1 MDWSGDRA
9 SGWGYG
15 AMGVAMAVLVAVVV
29 FAVVLAADRRDRRP
43 PAVAAPPAGLTP
55 QELLDARLARGEIDE
70 TEYTSRREALAAKA
84 GT

>member
-1 MDWSGDRA
+1 MDWSGHGT
-9 SGWGYG
+9 SGWDLG
-15 AMGVAMAVLVAVVV
+15 AMGVAMVVLVALAVL
-29 FAVVLAADRRDRRP
+29 AVVLAAGRRGRGH